1 MLSFINR
8 LVREYELEHG
18 FHPNLLYLNR
28 FHAEHLKTAFD
39 ADLSV
44 AQILDFLG
52 MEMIIENEIT
62 HPRVAWT
69 QMAQRATA
77 I

>member
-39 ADLSV
+39 ADFSV
-44 AQILDFLG
+44 PQILDFLG
-52 MEMIIENEIT
+52 MEMIIENDIT
-62 HPRVAWT
+62 HPHVAWT
-69 QMAQRATA
+69 QMAQRASA